1 MIKWCLGCLSKTIQ
15 TFGFI
20 DNTLGCPAPSNSH
33 HQDYYIFSRGSLSTF
48 ICHSYWE
55 GGQPKQYPN
64 PSELQDTSP
73 ASASRTASAVAA
85 SLAMASSVA
94 LRASANS
101 CVQPDRWFFGTEKI
115 YTRKST
121 LDTKNDG
128 PARKCIKPASN
139 MASFWVSYIYIYI
152 IFFFCHASHAV
163 AAHQNKMLRRLAEL
177 ILFVRGPLQGWHGS
191 AICRY
196 CIQTV

>member
-1 MIKWCLGCLSKTIQ
+1 MDDIPWCLGCLSKTIQ

-33 HQDYYIFSRGSLSTF
+33 HQYYYIFSRGSLSTF

-64 PSELQDTSP
+64 PSEFQDASP

-101 CVQPDRWFFGTEKI
+101 CVQPDRWFFGREKI
-115 YTRKST
+115 HTRKST
-121 LDTKNDG
+121 LDTKNHG
-128 PARKCIKPASN
+128 PLENVWNRLQIWRHFGCHI
-139 MASFWVSYIYIYI
+139 YIYIY
-152 IFFFCHASHAV
+152 
-163 AAHQNKMLRRLAEL
+163 
-177 ILFVRGPLQGWHGS
+177 LFIYLSFLP
-191 AICRY
+191 
-196 CIQTV
+196 CISFAL